1 MIVLEWLFLTIA
13 PCDAA
18 EPWQLG
24 FQDAATPMMQ
34 GIIDLHHDIKC
45 LLVSLLFYSGLSLW
59 KFRFY
64 WLWRFHFYWHR
75 FDVSSMISLFL
86 LLCLLCVISCIDL
99 QPNPYIAYCDGGN
112 AFTPPPSPVQLP
124 EQPVTPPEEPPVPQ
138 PVVIPQLAQP
148 LISDDTRR
156 SLLYNRYLLLNF
168 GGNDDLRR
176 MLSIIDAQVIVERYV
191 EAALVDDG
199 FNSHSILSRYT
210 NIRGILH
217 SPQGGLL
224 SQHTYDSY
232 VTQIRE
238 HGTRESVPYR
248 RIMRA
253 IQNYD
258 LLLER

>member
-1 MIVLEWLFLTIA
+1 MFLYFFFIECSPILIPFDFLPEVSQFFLDKDLYFWISFIIVSVIVLSRLNKEMKEDLNFLVSQESESTKIASFVLLLLFFSGIHVS
-13 PCDAA
+13 
-18 EPWQLG
+18 LG
-24 FQDAATPMMQ
+24 F
-34 GIIDLHHDIKC
+34 
-45 LLVSLLFYSGLSLW
+45 GL
-59 KFRFY
+59 K
-64 WLWRFHFYWHR
+64 
-75 FDVSSMISLFL
+75 
-86 LLCLLCVISCIDL
+86 
-99 QPNPYIAYCDGGN
+99 PNPSIAYCDVGN

-124 EQPVTPPEEPPVPQ
+124 EEPVTPPEEPPVPQ

-168 GGNDDLRR
+168 GGNDDLRH

-191 EAALVDDG
+191 EAALIDDG

-217 SPQGGLL
+217 SPQGRLL

-258 LLLER
+258 LFLER